1 MGLGQV
7 LHKNKKL
14 ARKRGSLN
22 YMAPEVL
29 WKNYNHKC
37 DIWSCGVILYILI
50 TGKFPFNALKK
61 TEGKVDFD
69 KEAITK
75 KILKGKA
82 DFTDPLISSMSAEA
96 LDILKLMLVYDF
108 EKRPEAQELLTHP
121 WFESTFERVERKN
134 GKYLYQIFTFCN
146 SCRLHYLIYL
156 IQVYHILSHIWIY
169 LICLLSRIL

>member
-1 MGLGQV
+1 MGLGQI

-37 DIWSCGVILYILI
+37 DIWSSGVILYILI
-50 TGKFPFNALKK
+50 TGKFPFNALKRTK
-61 TEGKVDFD
+61 QGVDFD

-82 DFTDPLISSMSAEA
+82 DFSDPYINSMSEEA
-96 LDILKLMLVYDF
+96 VDVLKKMLIYDF
-108 EKRPEAQELLTHP
+108 EKRPDAQELLKHP
-121 WFESTFERVERKN
+121 WFSSNQEKVERLS
-134 GKYLYQIFTFCN
+134 GMWIFSFF
-146 SCRLHYLIYL
+146 LF
-156 IQVYHILSHIWIY
+156 
-169 LICLLSRIL
+169 